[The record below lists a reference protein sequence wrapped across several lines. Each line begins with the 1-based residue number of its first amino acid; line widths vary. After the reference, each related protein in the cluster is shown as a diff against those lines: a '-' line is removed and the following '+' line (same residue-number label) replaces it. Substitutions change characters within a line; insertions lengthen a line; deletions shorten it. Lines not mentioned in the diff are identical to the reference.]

1 MTMAAVLGID
11 IGGTKIS
18 LCAAGASGQVLARRR
33 IATRSGDG
41 ATVVLDRL
49 SSAAVEL
56 MGEVLERHQSEVGG
70 VGVVTPGVVGAD
82 AVRLAPN
89 NQGWDEV
96 ALTATVSERLGLAS
110 VEADNDAKAA
120 TAAEARWGALAGVA
134 DGILLNLGTG
144 ISAGAVVGGRL
155 LRGAHGAALEIAYQ
169 VPSAGVVHGFRDGHA
184 PLEERFSGAG
194 VGAWASALLGRAT
207 GAEEVFAAMRSA
219 RRSDGDAG
227 AGAGHDA
234 ARLAAL
240 GEDALDLAARTV
252 ANLAITLDPE
262 VVAVSGGMLRSA
274 DVITPALAAA
284 LSRLVPFPPRLVTAH
299 FADHAPLAGACLVAY
314 RAAGIAPPAWLDL
327 GPVAGA
333 ASTGSGVQTARP
345 AEQPERSEGVP

>member
-18 LCAAGASGQVLARRR
+18 LCAAGASGQVLARQR
-33 IATRSGDG
+33 IETRSSDG
-41 ATVVLDRL
+41 ASVVMDRL
-49 SSAAVEL
+49 SAAAVEL
-56 MGEVLERHQSEVGG
+56 MGQVLEAHRSEVRG
-70 VGVVTPGVVGAD
+70 VGVVTPGVVEAD

-96 ALTATVSERLGLAS
+96 ALTATVSERLGLDA

-169 VPSAGVVHGFRDGHA
+169 VPSAGEVLGFRDGHA

-194 VGAWASALLGRAT
+194 VGAWASALLGRPT
-207 GAEEVFAAMRSA
+207 GTDEVFAAMRTVGRGGGA
-219 RRSDGDAG
+219 AGDGQ
-227 AGAGHDA
+227 DA

-240 GEDALDLAARTV
+240 GEEALDLAARTV
-252 ANLAITLDPE
+252 ANLAIALDPE
-262 VVAVSGGMLRSA
+262 VVAVSGGMLRSS
-274 DVITPALAAA
+274 DVITPALVAA
-284 LSRLVPFPPRLVTAH
+284 LSRLVPFPPRLVAAH

-314 RAAGIAPPAWLDL
+314 RAAGIPPPASLDL

-333 ASTGSGVQTARP
+333 TPTSSGVQTAP
-345 AEQPERSEGVP
+345 PGDQAQRSEGVP

>member
-1 MTMAAVLGID
+1 MTVAAVLGID

-18 LCAAGASGQVLARRR
+18 LCVAGTSGQVLARTR
-33 IATRSGDG
+33 IATRSSDG
-41 ATVVLDRL
+41 ASVVLDRL

-56 MGEVLERHQSEVGG
+56 VQHVFVAHESEVRG
-70 VGVVTPGVVGAD
+70 VGVVTPGVVEAD
-82 AVRLAPN
+82 RVQLAPN
-89 NQGWDEV
+89 NHGWDEV
-96 ALTATVSERLGLAS
+96 ALTATVSERLGLAA

-144 ISAGAVVGGRL
+144 ISAGAVVGGQL

-169 VPSAGVVHGFRDGHA
+169 VPSAGAVHGFRDGHA

-194 VGAWASALLGRAT
+194 VGAWASALLGRPT
-207 GAEEVFAAMRSA
+207 GADEVFAAMRSA
-219 RRSDGDAG
+219 QRDGEGVG
-227 AGAGHDA
+227 AQEDA
-234 ARLAAL
+234 ARLATL
-240 GEDALDLAARTV
+240 GEDALELAARTV
-252 ANLAITLDPE
+252 ANLAIALDPE

-314 RAAGIAPPAWLDL
+314 RAAGIPPPAWLDL
-327 GPVAGA
+327 APVAGDA
-333 ASTGSGVQTARP
+333 PTRSGVHTAP
-345 AEQPERSEGVP
+345 PGEQAERCEGVP

>member
-1 MTMAAVLGID
+1 MGAVLGID

-18 LCAAGASGQVLARRR
+18 LCAAGASGQVLARTR
-33 IATRSGDG
+33 IETRSSDG
-41 ATVVLDRL
+41 ASVVLDRL

-56 MGEVLERHQSEVGG
+56 VQHVLQAHGSEVRG
-70 VGVVTPGVVGAD
+70 VGVVTPGVVEAD
-82 AVRLAPN
+82 RVQLAPN

-96 ALTATVSERLGLAS
+96 ALTATVSERLGLGA

-120 TAAEARWGALAGVA
+120 TAAEARWGALAGVT

-144 ISAGAVVGGRL
+144 ISAGAVVGGQL

-169 VPSAGVVHGFRDGHA
+169 VPTAGAVHGFRDGHA

-194 VGAWASALLGRAT
+194 VGAWASALLGRPT
-207 GAEEVFAAMRSA
+207 GADEVFAAMRSA
-219 RRSDGDAG
+219 GRGGGGVG
-227 AGAGHDA
+227 AGQDA

-240 GEDALDLAARTV
+240 GADALELAARTV
-252 ANLAITLDPE
+252 ANLAIALDPE

-299 FADHAPLAGACLVAY
+299 FDDHAPLAGACLVAY
-314 RAAGIAPPAWLDL
+314 RAAGVPSPAWLDL
-327 GPVAGA
+327 GPVAA
-333 ASTGSGVQTARP
+333 AAPTRSGVQTARP
-345 AEQPERSEGVP
+345 GEQAERSEGVP